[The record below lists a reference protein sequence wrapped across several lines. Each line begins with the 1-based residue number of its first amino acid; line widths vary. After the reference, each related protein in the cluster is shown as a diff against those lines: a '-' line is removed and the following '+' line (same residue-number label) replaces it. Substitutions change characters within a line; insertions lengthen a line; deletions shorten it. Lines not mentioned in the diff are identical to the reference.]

1 MYTICWSVKG
11 GSGTTVVAAS
21 LAAVT
26 ARSSGSALIVD
37 FGGDIPATLGI
48 AEPTGPGVADWLN
61 TSSDT
66 KPDALPYLMSDAGD
80 SMRVLHRGTGAIE
93 ESTRLSELAEYLA
106 TQSNFTVVDTGVGLP
121 PDSLRRHALHS
132 FLVIRP
138 CYLALR
144 RATAVAKHADG
155 VILLT
160 EPGRALTRRD
170 VESVLQVSVVAEV
183 PVDPAVARAVDAGLL
198 ASRLPTAISSRLS
211 AVA

>member
-11 GSGTTVVAAS
+11 GSGTTVVASS
-21 LAAVT
+21 LAAVS
-26 ARSSGSALIVD
+26 ARSTGSALIVYL
-37 FGGDIPATLGI
+37 GGDIPATLGI
-48 AEPTGPGVADWLN
+48 AEPAGPGVADWLN
-61 TSSDT
+61 AGAETP
-66 KPDALPYLMSDAGD
+66 PDALPFLMSDAGD
-80 SMRVLHRGTGAIE
+80 SMRVLHRGTGTIE
-93 ESTRLSELAEYLA
+93 ESERLAQLADYLA
-106 TQSNFTVVDTGVGLP
+106 GQSTFTVIDSGVGLP
-121 PDSLRRHALHS
+121 ASSLREHALHS

-144 RATAVAKHADG
+144 RATSVAKNADG

-170 VESVLQVSVVAEV
+170 VESVLQVSVVAEI

>member
-11 GSGTTVVAAS
+11 GSGTTVVSAS
-21 LAAVT
+21 LAAVS
-26 ARSSGSALIVD
+26 ARSAGSALIVD

-61 TSSDT
+61 TSAET
-66 KPDALPYLMSDAGD
+66 PPDALPYLMTDAGD
-80 SMRVLHRGTGAIE
+80 SMRVLHRGAGVIE
-93 ESTRLSELAEYLA
+93 ESARLGQLADYLA
-106 TQSNFTVVDTGVGLP
+106 AQPVFTVVDTGVGLP
-121 PDSLRRHALHS
+121 PESLRKEALNS

-144 RATAVAKHADG
+144 RATAVAKNADG

-170 VESVLQVSVVAEV
+170 VESVLQVAVVAEI

>member
-37 FGGDIPATLGI
+37 LGGDIPATLGI

-61 TSSDT
+61 TSSET

-80 SMRVLHRGTGAIE
+80 SMRVLHRGTGEIK
-93 ESTRLSELAEYLA
+93 ESERLEELADYLA
-106 TQSNFTVVDTGVGLP
+106 AQSTFTVIDAGVGLP
-121 PDSLRRHALHS
+121 ANSLRDHALHS

-170 VESVLQVSVVAEV
+170 VESVLQVSVVAEI
-183 PVDPAVARAVDAGLL
+183 PVDAAVARAVDAGLL